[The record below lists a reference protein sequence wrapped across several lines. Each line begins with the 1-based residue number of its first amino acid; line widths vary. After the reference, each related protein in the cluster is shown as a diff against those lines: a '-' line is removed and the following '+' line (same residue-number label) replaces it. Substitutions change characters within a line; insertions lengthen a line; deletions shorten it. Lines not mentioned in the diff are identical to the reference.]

1 MIAQSKIVLSVHFY
15 ETRIFPIVRISYLL
29 ANKKCVITESGLD
42 LSLETAFHPA
52 CVFGEAQALPV
63 LCKSYLDDD
72 AKRHD
77 QAMQG
82 FQVFS
87 AMQQVEYLRAAL
99 AENAR
104 LDAKLFA

>member
-1 MIAQSKIVLSVHFY
+1 LIAQSKIVLSVHFY

-29 ANKKCVITESGLD
+29 ANKKCVITETGLD

-52 CVFGEAQALPV
+52 CVFGEAQALPA
-63 LCKSYLDDD
+63 LCKAYLDDD